1 MDSYDLFGED
11 GTGMLEGLPELGGA
25 AGGGGAGGSGFD
37 PAPVTG
43 APRNAT
49 NAYPTA
55 QQQPIYS
62 QETPL
67 QKLATFG
74 GPDFNHMDPNAQSM
88 YAQGYGTDRPMGPP
102 PGAAYQHQRQMAVR
116 PPSGAASA
124 QYPYQTDNMYSMPD
138 VQVSGM
144 SDTSNM
150 QAAAAAGWSHNAAA
164 AAAGYPSMHRYSQM
178 SQYRQQSMSG
188 YPHQQEPK
196 QQFPSGQHP
205 MMQQPHQTTYQMQ
218 RHTPH
223 YPQATSGYPTSAASQ
238 SYAGYMHQRL
248 PHHHQYPQPHHQ
260 MDMATVSQTQ
270 QYAQMSH
277 NQNLTHAAPSAG
289 HMGQSPLSVGHT
301 PPQSHP
307 TPQQQSQPPN
317 PMAHPSN
324 IGYNQSH
331 QTMQSMQRPMEVP
344 PSQQQFQSKHS
355 AGPMGNVSP
364 QYRAPFPQLSPQM
377 SPRSQMSPRPAPT
390 SQMSPRPNM
399 SPAKPNMSPHP
410 PPMQQNTLSPRPTV
424 SIAPKVSAPS
434 PAPLSTYSQ
443 QSTLQALEQMVM
455 PPSSTNSSEY
465 PSYQSRSSLGPPPG
479 PQNPL
484 SPAMSMRNP
493 INEPWPPV
501 QSRQVSH
508 LSSLNGSM
516 NMMDQNPIPTSQS
529 IPPTQSLPPSGMP
542 NTQMPPGPN
551 INVGFST
558 DELRS
563 DISNSSST
571 NLMEMQVREK
581 ESSVSQSV
589 PVSSHNEFT
598 SVQSPTTSIPDKM
611 PSSTTNSEAIVP
623 TSVPSVSSHPPT
635 PTPTSTTDDNITNTQ
650 DTSLPSNSESV
661 KQIDE
666 LSNTSSTSQQQTPS
680 QSSNNNFT
688 DFNCVSSMTGY
699 PSQPGTPKSNK
710 MDDLVQSNASI
721 FSQDNSVSQESL
733 PESNKSDHSSIR
745 SPRLQSPISNSQ
757 SSMPLPSSAPS
768 SQRDNRSSYSVNY
781 NVSTP
786 SPTQSHSLVQSTN
799 REPANTLIPSIQ
811 SNQMM
816 TSQMLPKISQHLNS
830 IQSQNQQLSPQ
841 NQPGIIEQNLSS
853 NNSLSSPPPVNVS
866 TQNIAP
872 NPPNV
877 QTLST
882 LQQSISTS
890 NNIPSIVAVESP
902 ISVQNTM
909 NVSES
914 DNTTTQTM
922 PSTQSQPNVPIQPSI
937 QNKPSIPNLPSIPT
951 QSSILNQSN
960 LTNQSTMPSILNQS
974 VSSVISVNTPVSN
987 QNSLLGAQ
995 NITTQPSPQITMP
1008 IQNNVNPLNNPNN
1021 VVTQPIISN
1030 QTTIQGIQSPPP
1042 AQPTIPIVSASQGI
1056 QTPPPMPQH
1065 AQISHQ
1071 LPTTNMPSHGN
1082 IPNIPPASK
1091 PGLFDQNNQ
1100 MMSPNGIPIGP
1111 NRNIPPRMTP
1121 HGIQMTHP
1129 GMSMGMAGHPG
1140 MMGNIDSML
1149 VGPGMPGYQTPISHH
1164 QERAALQQQLQE
1176 MYCMPPGAEH
1186 QEKITFLQERLNL
1199 LSQHEANDQCNG
1211 GAQCILQSPMFNSQ
1225 MIDSPQVSST
1235 TGRGRGKGPPK
1246 PRKPRAKKGDKL
1258 IEPNQVVTPINTV
1271 MPMIT
1276 QSPQQLPVS
1285 EDFVTP
1291 GAGLSIP
1298 SNEMSEFTDIGTDT
1312 DIEPKK
1318 KGRKPRIPKPKELK
1332 EGKELKAPK
1341 SPKEPKVPKERKKRE
1356 PKDPKEPRVK
1366 RKYVRKKKPGE
1377 SEESATD
1384 ESFNKSS
1391 ESLEEVS
1398 ASTPSQTLKTSE
1410 AEAEAVIPFEA
1421 KIDDPDSQALPE
1433 SSVPSDTTTTDKPE
1447 EMQADSQ
1454 TPAEGSIS
1462 NENDDKKDEY
1472 NFDDEPSPEIV
1483 ELPKRTKKPR
1493 PQAAKAKPVSNKRP
1507 KRSAGAGRKRR
1518 GTIVPESD
1526 GENEDMISTPPPSP
1540 PDDGESSSKRRSARN
1555 TQRKKYI
1562 DDVMLRFSDD
1572 DAPPTPTRTR
1582 KAIVPATPPIATTPA
1597 AAAAATAAAAAAT
1610 AAAKE
1615 IQEIQEIPRPPTPT
1629 NEDGTPSTSNA
1640 DSKNQMNYVYVNP
1653 TEEDS
1658 MVVQYVLSARMTQR
1672 KKKKEVPVEQPK
1684 KEIKEG
1690 EKNDEEKKERA
1701 ELSDEEAEPKPKP
1714 PEPSTIV
1721 KHDDDDEEEM
1731 EEVEEYYVKY
1741 RNFSYLHCEWKTEDE
1756 LFKGDRR
1763 IANKIKRYRQK
1774 QAQQMNIFENLEDE
1788 PFNPDY
1794 VEVDRVLDLSEH
1806 TDATTGEIVKHYLV
1820 KWRALQYEDCTWEL
1834 EEDVDPIKIQ
1844 QYEKFSKIPPKDTW
1858 KIKKRPSPEQWT
1870 KLEKSPIYKSGNSLR
1885 EYQLEG
1891 LNWLLFSWFNCR
1903 NSILADEMGLGKT
1916 IQSLTFLHSVWEW
1929 GVRGP
1934 FLVIAPLSTI
1944 PNWQREIE
1952 GWTDLNVI
1960 VYHGSATSR
1969 NMLQE
1974 YEMYYKN
1981 EKGQF
1986 IKDITKF
1993 NILITTFEIIVTDFA
2008 DLKGFNWRI
2017 CVIDEAHRLKNR
2029 NCKLLE
2035 GLRQLTL
2042 EHRVLLSGT
2051 PLQNNV
2057 NELFSLLNF
2066 LEPTQF
2072 SNNETFVQEFGQL
2085 KSEQEVQKLQCL
2097 LKPMML
2103 RRLKEDV
2110 EKSLAPKE
2118 ETVVEVELTN
2128 IQKKYYRGIL
2138 ERNFSFLSKGTTHAN
2153 IPNLMNTMME
2163 LRKCCI
2169 HPYLLNGAEEQIQY
2183 DYKNQHG
2190 EDNDAYYKALIQSS
2204 GKMVLI
2210 DKLLPKLKA
2219 NGHRVLIFSQ
2229 MVKCLDILEDYLMF
2243 KKYPFERIDGRIRG
2257 NLRQAAI
2264 DRFSRPD
2271 SDRFVFLLCTKA
2283 GGLGINL
2290 TAADTVIIYDSD
2302 WNPQNDLQAQARCH
2316 RIGQQKMVKIYRLL
2330 CRNTYEREMFDKA
2343 SLKLGLDKAILQSMN
2358 TSQGGK
2364 DAGNRQLS
2372 KKEIEDLLKKGA
2384 YGALLDE
2391 DDGDKFCEEDIDVIL
2406 ARRTQ
2411 VITMESEKGST
2422 FSKAS
2427 FASSANRSDIAIDD
2441 PDFWNKWAKKAEID
2455 TTEKDENEDLVISEP
2470 RRRTQIKRY
2479 GHDESAIDMSELES
2493 SSDSD
2498 PENEGLGAGLRT
2510 KKKLRKRKYRPDDY
2524 IPREGEPRGD
2534 IVYGS
2539 WARRECFM
2547 VERGLLTFGWGR
2559 WQEILMH
2566 SQLRKGW
2573 KESDIEDCARVILL
2587 YCLRFYRGDEKI
2599 RSFIWDL
2606 IAPSENGEQKISKN
2620 HHGLKDPVPRG
2631 IRNKH
2636 KKKDKGILTKDL
2648 RHPAIT
2654 DPNHWSKH
2662 EKYDGDI
2669 FLESNYKKHLGRHA
2683 NKVLL
2688 RVRMLYYIKHEIIG
2702 DLVQQIADGVHASAL
2717 PIYPPV
2723 TEQLPSVWWDAEC
2736 DKSLL
2741 IGTWKHGYENYTEM
2755 RADPTLCFLSRCG
2768 PPSDRDLQ
2776 MATNNAQPQTPALN
2790 EDDAEDDDTTEESSF
2805 KSKNRDASEANSEI
2819 AEPSPGPSASSETQP
2834 LDSEDRVGEE
2844 GDDKNWPSITDLN
2857 TRLRRVI
2864 TSYQRNCR
2872 KEEQKLAASKSKTP
2886 QIDTA
2891 LSSPLA
2897 ALAQV
2902 SQQFDPR
2909 DAAALGLQGWD
2920 LQQLALY
2927 LLKMERQ
2934 GKQTVDTMRDP
2945 MKEREKL
2952 TIGKRW
2958 TKREEA
2964 DFFRVVSSYG
2974 VIYYRKKKSYDWIK
2988 FKQLAK
2994 LEKKSDEELTEYYK
3008 HFVMM
3013 CKKQTG
3019 MNIEDSNYDNTIEH
3033 ISEEKARRTLERLE
3047 LLSRIREEILTHP
3060 KLDERLRVCITS
3072 ADMPEWWIAGK
3083 HDKDLLLGVA
3093 KHGLGRT
3100 DYYLL
3105 NDPDLSFHEV
3115 LRKKVRSD
3123 NTDNKEAIKLE
3134 SHEDI
3139 LKFDKDEIL
3148 VKLEKGE
3155 GTLKIEKVVPKKEP
3169 AEKKPEEDSKVNLT
3183 IVKGEKCEKEAVK
3196 EQVNEEESKEVKPEV
3211 EEEQKEVLEKT
3222 ETVTEEKK
3230 AVEVNEST
3238 ESEKEK
3244 AENEPE
3250 GEDLSKPKEEKKE
3263 NKEALKK
3270 LAEAEADLCSK
3281 QAAELKAMFPDL
3293 EVIQP
3298 LSRLSQVDTFVLR
3311 EKPAVGAL
3319 DFSETTVAQLFNN
3332 AVKWPKEYAIQ
3343 VRLQHIIYAIE
3354 TKEWPVT
3361 KSFSAY
3367 ATGIGNEF
3375 DIPIH
3380 ELPSE
3385 PPKRETSTPMSIGDT
3400 EIISVS
3406 ATDRFAANKKRKRH
3420 IAIDV
3425 ETERAKLHALLN
3437 SSHMTNPLPAKHGM
3451 TWDNEDSEESR
3462 RSTPVQQQ
3470 TNLQPPPAHQQ
3481 APRVSMTTLKMPY
3494 DLQYHPPVAKTI
3506 GQTTVIPGTSSTL
3519 TPIDLSSSIPKPVE
3533 KSSPSLDMQNEVQDF
3548 SVKKSSALASQS
3560 KAGNKLDDTLSKLMK
3575 RKNCPEP
3582 EPVIGK
3588 EKKRKK
3594 LDEIVLG
3601 LSAAKEQSLF
3611 TPEPPKKQPVAPSV
3625 TVTPTSAPVSTAH
3638 NPSQKPFT
3646 ITVTSVP
3653 STAPSSRSSSLS
3665 QNILP
3670 SLSTAGKDSFSTF
3683 LAQAEQQ
3690 NLLLKKQ
3697 QQQQQQQQRKSYE
3710 AMIADIGKDS
3720 FSSFL
3725 AQAEEQNMLLKKQQE
3740 QQQQQQRKSYEAMIA
3755 DIGKVSDFS
3764 SKVNSYS
3771 HEAKVN
3777 KWLAEQNA
3785 ALAEQPLSAD
3795 YLAARRRRPRV
3806 DPTLLDWKKLTGD
3819 ENVAVIHRVTGKK
3832 LTGPK
3837 APTLKRLGQWLMENP
3852 MYDIDPKWSELV
3864 KERGNLSHD
3873 LQKRLPGQPSN
3884 SSGSG
3889 SGSKS
3894 KSNVP
3899 GRPPLLSSPTGSTS
3913 SVSSANLTTSLPSSM
3928 SFPSLGTST
3937 LAGLNSNLLTGLS
3950 GLGQFDPKT
3959 NPLLMPFAGLP
3970 NMGAL
3975 GSMGGLGN
3983 LTNMN
3988 LFANLAGLGLPGLGA
4003 MDPSALAAAAA
4014 APDTS
4019 KNMSKSSSSS
4029 SKSSKPQDAHNSNKS
4044 QSTSNLA
4051 ATTNP
4056 FPFFFP
4062 NPSLLYTPLG
4072 LGGLNPF
4079 TLQPGMSAAYDTIA
4093 QQCGLLNGN
4102 MNPAASPNSSS
4113 KLNKMP
4119 TSRPPSATTTTSSGQ
4134 SAQSRPR
4141 SSSRDAHLQQLLLPP
4156 DTQILESISKAANN
4170 LDITLKQTKTDK
4182 KEDKRK
4188 ALENLRG
4195 MLPTDFSS
4203 SIKEKKTALPNLSDF
4218 TKLLEAQVSQTTK
4231 KSHEQQMKEAL
4242 EHFSRTNI
4250 ELMAKAMSEEQN
4262 KFLTSTSGAST
4273 KRHRESEMVEKLS
4286 IPEVEPEHPPAK
4298 KAREATDKSRTPTPL
4313 PTPPTPTSTPTPM
4326 STPSVTPTM
4335 VVPTSIAPPPVPVPV
4350 PPTIPNDQE
4359 GVDIEA
4365 LLTPSTVVKASVSP
4379 QKAEHVEKSPEPR
4392 AMDLQQEPEP
4402 EPTGHKVP
4410 PEPAET
4416 SHKEDQSKPET
4427 SEESETPPKKNA
4439 KRTRGKRKSGE
4450 LPIDHES
4457 VIAKKNLRSSASRSA
4472 AAAAARQKMEAENA
4486 QRESEN
4492 NS

>member
-11 GTGMLEGLPELGGA
+11 GTGMLEGLPELGGGT
-25 AGGGGAGGSGFD
+25 GGGGAGGSGFD

-49 NAYPTA
+49 NPYPTA
-55 QQQPIYS
+55 QQQQPIYS

-116 PPSGAASA
+116 PPSGASSA

-138 VQVSGM
+138 VQVGAM
-144 SDTSNM
+144 GDTSNM

-178 SQYRQQSMSG
+178 SQYRQQSMTG

-196 QQFPSGQHP
+196 QQFPTGGQHP
-205 MMQQPHQTTYQMQ
+205 MMQQPHQTSYQMQQ

-223 YPQATSGYPTSAASQ
+223 YPQAASGYPTSAASQ

-260 MDMATVSQTQ
+260 MDMTSVSQTQ

-277 NQNLTHAAPSAG
+277 NQSLSHATPTAG
-289 HMGQSPLSVGHT
+289 HMGQTPHSVGHSPAQT
-301 PPQSHP
+301 HP
-307 TPQQQSQPPN
+307 SPQQSQPSN
-317 PMAHPSN
+317 PMAHPPN

-331 QTMQSMQRPMEVP
+331 QSMQSMQRAMEVP

-377 SPRSQMSPRPAPT
+377 SPRSQMSPRPTPT
-390 SQMSPRPNM
+390 SQMSPRPSM

-410 PPMQQNTLSPRPTV
+410 TPMQQTTLSPRPAAN
-424 SIAPKVSAPS
+424 IAPKVSAPS
-434 PAPLSTYSQ
+434 PAPIPAYSQ

-465 PSYQSRSSLGPPPG
+465 PTYQSRASLGPPQSS
-479 PQNPL
+479 QNPL
-484 SPAMSMRNP
+484 SPAMGMRNP
-493 INEPWPPV
+493 LSEQQWPPV
-501 QSRQVSH
+501 QSRQVTH
-508 LSSLNGSM
+508 LSSLNGSL
-516 NMMDQNPIPTSQS
+516 NMMDQNPVPTSQS
-529 IPPTQSLPPSGMP
+529 IPPSQSLPPSSLP
-542 NTQMPPGPN
+542 NTQMPPAPN
-551 INVGFST
+551 INVSFGN
-558 DELRS
+558 DEIRS
-563 DISNSSST
+563 DINNSNST
-571 NLMEMQVREK
+571 NLMEMTIREK
-581 ESSVSQSV
+581 ESSVSQSI
-589 PVSSHNEFT
+589 PVSSQNEFT

-611 PSSTTNSEAIVP
+611 PSSTTNTEVNVP
-623 TSVPSVSSHPPT
+623 TSVPSVPSHPPT

-666 LSNTSSTSQQQTPS
+666 SSNTSSTSQQQTPS
-680 QSSNNNFT
+680 QSSQNNFT

-733 PESNKSDHSSIR
+733 PESNKSDHSSIH

-757 SSMPLPSSAPS
+757 SSMPLPSSAVCN
-768 SQRDNRSSYSVNY
+768 QRDSRTPMYSVNY

-786 SPTQSHSLVQSTN
+786 SPTQSHS
-799 REPANTLIPSIQ
+799 SIQ
-811 SNQMM
+811 TTNKESSTTMPSVHSNQMI
-816 TSQMLPKISQHLNS
+816 TSQVLPKISQHLSS
-830 IQSQNQQLSPQ
+830 IQNQNQQQSPSNNTQ
-841 NQPGIIEQNLSS
+841 NQVNITEQSVSS
-853 NNSLSSPPPVNVS
+853 NNNSLSSPPPVSGSIQNNQNNLPSIFTSNSMIRTDSPIPAQNGSLQNVGQQIPPE
-866 TQNIAP
+866 TENNIAVNTP
-872 NPPNV
+872 SSAPSQNPSNTPV
-877 QTLST
+877 MLS
-882 LQQSISTS
+882 QSIP
-890 NNIPSIVAVESP
+890 NIGNQPNIPISNQNPP
-902 ISVQNTM
+902 ISVQSNPISISIPGNLPTAPGQNTM
-909 NVSES
+909 
-914 DNTTTQTM
+914 QL
-922 PSTQSQPNVPIQPSI
+922 
-937 QNKPSIPNLPSIPT
+937 QNN
-951 QSSILNQSN
+951 
-960 LTNQSTMPSILNQS
+960 TNQL
-974 VSSVISVNTPVSN
+974 SN
-987 QNSLLGAQ
+987 QNMSAPTSVANQ
-995 NITTQPSPQITMP
+995 NTVQC
-1008 IQNNVNPLNNPNN
+1008 
-1021 VVTQPIISN
+1021 
-1030 QTTIQGIQSPPP
+1030 IQSPSPVQSNMP
-1042 AQPTIPIVSASQGI
+1042 MMVGSQRI
-1056 QTPPPMPQH
+1056 QTPPSTPMSQHPQIPHQMANANIPQH
-1065 AQISHQ
+1065 A
-1071 LPTTNMPSHGN
+1071 NVAN
-1082 IPNIPPASK
+1082 IPSNNK
-1091 PGLFDQNNQ
+1091 PGMFDQTNQ
-1100 MMSPNGIPIGP
+1100 MMNPNGVPIGAA
-1111 NRNIPPRMTP
+1111 NRGIPPRITP
-1121 HGIQMTHP
+1121 HGMPMSHSGMPMGMT
-1129 GMSMGMAGHPG
+1129 GMMSSMGG
-1140 MMGNIDSML
+1140 MM
-1149 VGPGMPGYQTPISHH
+1149 PGQDIPGYQTPISHH

-1176 MYCMPPGAEH
+1176 MYCMPPGPEH

-1199 LSQHEANDQCNG
+1199 LSQHEASDQCNG
-1211 GAQCILQSPMFNSQ
+1211 GSQCILQSPMFNSQ

-1246 PRKPRAKKGDKL
+1246 PRKPRVKKGEKL
-1258 IEPNQVVTPINTV
+1258 LEQNQVVVPPVNTV
-1271 MPMIT
+1271 MPIIT

-1298 SNEMSEFTDIGTDT
+1298 SNEMSEFTDFGTE
-1312 DIEPKK
+1312 IEPEKKK
-1318 KGRKPRIPKPKELK
+1318 KGRKPRSSNKPKDMKDPKEPKP
-1332 EGKELKAPK
+1332 PK
-1341 SPKEPKVPKERKKRE
+1341 SPKEPKIPKERKKRE
-1356 PKDPKEPRVK
+1356 SKDPKEPRLK
-1366 RKYVRKKKPGE
+1366 RKYVRKKKTGD

-1391 ESLEEVS
+1391 ESIEEIS
-1398 ASTPSQTLKTSE
+1398 PSKTSE
-1410 AEAEAVIPFEA
+1410 AEAEAAVPFES
-1421 KIDDPDSQALPE
+1421 KSDDPDSQTLPE
-1433 SSVPSDTTTTDKPE
+1433 SSVPSDTTTIEKPE

-1454 TPAEGSIS
+1454 TPAEGSTSI
-1462 NENDDKKDEY
+1462 ENDDKKDEY
-1472 NFDDEPSPEIV
+1472 NFDDEPSPELV
-1483 ELPKRTKKPR
+1483 ELPKRSK
-1493 PQAAKAKPVSNKRP
+1493 KAKSQQPRTKSVVS
-1507 KRSAGAGRKRR
+1507 KRSKRGTGTGRKRR

-1572 DAPPTPTRTR
+1572 DAPPTPTRSR
-1582 KAIVPATPPIATTPA
+1582 KPPVPATPPIVTAPPPPVETP
-1597 AAAAATAAAAAAT
+1597 
-1610 AAAKE
+1610 
-1615 IQEIQEIPRPPTPT
+1615 PPPLVA
-1629 NEDGTPSTSNA
+1629 EDGNSNTDA
-1640 DSKNQMNYVYVNP
+1640 KNQMNYVYVNP

-1658 MVVQYVLSARMTQR
+1658 MVVQYVLSARMTRR
-1672 KKKKEVPVEQPK
+1672 KKKKESPIDESK
-1684 KEIKEG
+1684 KEVKVG
-1690 EKNDEEKKERA
+1690 NTDEEKKEF
-1701 ELSDEEAEPKPKP
+1701 SDDEEDQQTASLENHKPETKV
-1714 PEPSTIV
+1714 SN
-1721 KHDDDDEEEM
+1721 DDNDDDEM
-1731 EEVEEYYVKY
+1731 EDVEEYFVKY

-1756 LFKGDRR
+1756 LYKGDRR
-1763 IANKIKRYRQK
+1763 IANKIKRFRQK
-1774 QAQQMNIFENLEDE
+1774 QAQQMNIFENLEEE

-1806 TDATTGEIVKHYLV
+1806 TDSTTGEVVKHYLV

-1844 QYEKFSKIPPKDTW
+1844 QYERFNKIPPKDTW
-1858 KIKKRPSPEQWT
+1858 KVKKRPTPDQWT
-1870 KLEKSPIYKSGNSLR
+1870 KLEKSPIYKGGNSLR

-1891 LNWLLFSWFNCR
+1891 LNWLLFSWFNGR
-1903 NSILADEMGLGKT
+1903 NCILADEMGLGKT
-1916 IQSLTFLHSVWEW
+1916 IQSLTFLHAVGDW

-1952 GWTDLNVI
+1952 SWTDMNVI

-1974 YEMYYKN
+1974 YEMYHKN

-1986 IKDITKF
+1986 IKEITKF

-2072 SNNETFVQEFGQL
+2072 SNNETFISEFGQL
-2085 KSEQEVQKLQCL
+2085 KTEQEVQKLQIL

-2183 DYKNQHG
+2183 DYKNQCG
-2190 EDNDAYYKALIQSS
+2190 EDSDAYYKALIQSS

-2229 MVKCLDILEDYLMF
+2229 MVKCLDILEDYLMY

-2498 PENEGLGAGLRT
+2498 PENEGLGGLRT

-2559 WQEILMH
+2559 WTEILVH

-2573 KESDIEDCARVILL
+2573 KETDIEDCARVILL

-2702 DLVQQIADGVHASAL
+2702 DLVQHIADGVHASAL

-2723 TEQLPSVWWDAEC
+2723 TEQLPCVWWDAEC

-2776 MATNNAQPQTPALN
+2776 MATNNAQPPTPALN
-2790 EDDAEDDDTTEESSF
+2790 EDDVEDDDTNEESSVKF
-2805 KSKNRDASEANSEI
+2805 KNRDPSEANSEI

-2834 LDSEDRVGEE
+2834 LDSEDRGVEE
-2844 GDDKNWPSITDLN
+2844 GDDKNWPTITDLN

-2872 KEEQKLAASKSKTP
+2872 KEEQKLAASKAKTP

-2927 LLKMERQ
+2927 LLMERQ
-2934 GKQTVDTMRDP
+2934 GKQSLEALRDP
-2945 MKEREKL
+2945 VKEKEKL

-2958 TKREEA
+2958 SKREEA
-2964 DFFRVVSSYG
+2964 DFFRVASSYG

-2994 LEKKSDEELTEYYK
+2994 LEKKSEEELTEYYK

-3019 MNIEDSNYDNTIEH
+3019 MNIEESNYDNTIEH

-3060 KLDERLRVCITS
+3060 KLDERLRVCLTS

-3083 HDKDLLLGVA
+3083 HDRDLLLGVA

-3105 NDPDLSFHEV
+3105 NDPDLSFHAV
-3115 LRKKVRSD
+3115 LRKKVR
-3123 NTDNKEAIKLE
+3123 TDTTDTKDAIKLE

-3155 GTLKIEKVVPKKEP
+3155 GTLKIEKVAHKKEP
-3169 AEKKPEEDSKVNLT
+3169 AEKKMEEDNKVNLT
-3183 IVKGEKCEKEAVK
+3183 IVKSEVIEKETLKEEEDKEEEEETKCEVK
-3196 EQVNEEESKEVKPEV
+3196 EELKEPEVKAEEANAEIEDTEKKV
-3211 EEEQKEVLEKT
+3211 EA
-3222 ETVTEEKK
+3222 ETV
-3230 AVEVNEST
+3230 S
-3238 ESEKEK
+3238 EK
-3244 AENEPE
+3244 AEKEPE
-3250 GEDLSKPKEEKKE
+3250 SEDLSKAKEEKKDNNE
-3263 NKEALKK
+3263 ELKK

-3311 EKPAVGAL
+3311 DKPAAGAL

-3343 VRLQHIIYAIE
+3343 VRLQHIIYAVE

-3380 ELPSE
+3380 EIPSE
-3385 PPKRETSTPMSIGDT
+3385 PVKRETSTPLSIGET
-3400 EIISVS
+3400 EIISVN
-3406 ATDRFAANKKRKRH
+3406 AADRFGVNKKRKRH

-3437 SSHMTNPLPAKHGM
+3437 SSHVTNPLPSKHQL
-3451 TWDNEDSEESR
+3451 TWENEDSEESR
-3462 RSTPVQQQ
+3462 RSTPVPQS
-3470 TNLQPPPAHQQ
+3470 NLQPPPAHQQ
-3481 APRVSMTTLKMPY
+3481 TSRMNLSTLKMPY

-3519 TPIDLSSSIPKPVE
+3519 TPIDLSSSIPKPPE
-3533 KSSPSLDMQNEVQDF
+3533 KTSNVDLQSEVQDF
-3548 SVKKSSALASQS
+3548 SVKKSSTPISTS
-3560 KAGNKLDDTLSKLMK
+3560 KTGNKLDDTLSKLMK

-3582 EPVIGK
+3582 EPLVGK

-3611 TPEPPKKQPVAPSV
+3611 TPESSKKQQVTPSV
-3625 TVTPTSAPVSTAH
+3625 TVTPTSAPVSTSH
-3638 NPSQKPFT
+3638 NPNQKPFT

-3670 SLSTAGKDSFSTF
+3670 SLPTGGKDSFSTF

-3690 NLLLKKQ
+3690 NMLLKKQ

-3710 AMIADIGKDS
+3710 AMIADIAGKDS

-3740 QQQQQQRKSYEAMIA
+3740 QHQQQQRKSYEAMIA

-3819 ENVAVIHRVTGKK
+3819 ENVSVIHRVTGKK

-3873 LQKRLPGQPSN
+3873 LQKRLPGQPSG
-3884 SSGSG
+3884 SSST
-3889 SGSKS
+3889 SSSKS
-3894 KSNVP
+3894 KGNVP

-3970 NMGAL
+3970 NMNAL
-3975 GSMGGLGN
+3975 GSMGGLSN

-3988 LFANLAGLGLPGLGA
+3988 LFANLAGLGLPGLGS
-4003 MDPSALAAAAA
+4003 MDPSALAGAAT
-4014 APDTS
+4014 DTS
-4019 KNMSKSSSSS
+4019 KNISKSSTST
-4029 SKSSKPQDAHNSNKS
+4029 SKSSKPQEAHSSSKS
-4044 QSTSNLA
+4044 QSSSSLP
-4051 ATTNP
+4051 TTNP

-4079 TLQPGMSAAYDTIA
+4079 TLQPGMSAAYDTLA

-4102 MNPAASPNSSS
+4102 LNPAASPNSSS
-4113 KLNKMP
+4113 KMNKLP
-4119 TSRPPSATTTTSSGQ
+4119 TSRPPSATTTTSSGSSGQ
-4134 SAQSRPR
+4134 GRPR
-4141 SSSRDAHLQQLLLPP
+4141 SSSRDVHLQQLLLPP
-4156 DTQILESISKAANN
+4156 DTQILESISKAAN
-4170 LDITLKQTKTDK
+4170 LDITLKQGKSDK

-4203 SIKEKKTALPNLSDF
+4203 SMKEKKTALPNLSDF
-4218 TKLLEAQVSQTTK
+4218 TKLLEAQVSQNSK
-4231 KSHEQQMKEAL
+4231 KSQEQQMKEAL

-4250 ELMAKAMSEEQN
+4250 ELVAKAMSEEQN
-4262 KFLTSTSGAST
+4262 KYMATASSVSH
-4273 KRHRESEMVEKLS
+4273 KRPRVSSESSDRAHS
-4286 IPEVEPEHPPAK
+4286 IETEVEHPPVKRIRDAS
-4298 KAREATDKSRTPTPL
+4298 DKSRTPTPL
-4313 PTPPTPTSTPTPM
+4313 PTPPTPTSTPTPS

-4335 VVPTSIAPPPVPVPV
+4335 AIPTPVVPPPVS
-4350 PPTIPNDQE
+4350 IPSTMSNDQE

-4365 LLTPSTVVKASVSP
+4365 LLPPSTVVKASASP
-4379 QKAEHVEKSPEPR
+4379 QKTEKPDKSPDSGRSVTP
-4392 AMDLQQEPEP
+4392 QEPELS
-4402 EPTGHKVP
+4402 GSKVSP
-4410 PEPAET
+4410 LESPDIP
-4416 SHKEDQSKPET
+4416 SKEDEQSKAET

-4450 LPIDHES
+4450 VPIDHES